1 MLGSSIFYL
10 LRGDY
15 NASCLPLKR
24 YPSLWDTPAFTSNSQ
39 TMSSGHIL
47 ACGCLSSVPTCQPS
61 SPCGILLVPRFEI
74 PGNVNIMD
82 MDLLLV
88 TKGINYIGI
97 LQGLCSRPYSQEAT
111 TMWSGTASLRTN
123 SEPRDSL
130 LLGLSDNI
138 IVALVIITIKPIVI
152 IVV

>member
-1 MLGSSIFYL
+1 
-10 LRGDY
+10 
-15 NASCLPLKR
+15 
-24 YPSLWDTPAFTSNSQ
+24 
-39 TMSSGHIL
+39 
-47 ACGCLSSVPTCQPS
+47 
-61 SPCGILLVPRFEI
+61 
-74 PGNVNIMD
+74 MD

-97 LQGLCSRPYSQEAT
+97 LQGLCSRPYSQETT

-123 SEPRDSL
+123 SQPRDSL